1 MEIILLQKI
10 NKLGNI
16 GDTVDVK
23 PGFGRNYLIPS
34 GKALRATKENK
45 ETFETTKAKLLEKN
59 KDEIEK
65 AEKIRA
71 DVESLNLI
79 IVRSASD
86 TGILYGSVT
95 TRDIANLIG
104 ENGVTL
110 SRRQIALDKPIKE
123 LGLYDMSVIL
133 HPEVESKIKLKV
145 VRSLGE
151 NTMDIE
157 DQKTADNGSDKINVE
172 INESL
177 LEDGVSLK
185 TEEAVSEEAE
195 VETSTENGSPK
206 HAGHNSLLT
215 NTRY

>member
-1 MEIILLQKI
+1 MEVILLQKI

-16 GDTVDVK
+16 GDTVEVK

-45 ETFETTKAKLLEKN
+45 EVFETTKAKLLEKN
-59 KDEIEK
+59 KEEIEK
-65 AEKIRA
+65 AEKIREK
-71 DVESLNLI
+71 VESLNLI

-104 ENGVTL
+104 ENGITL

-123 LGLYDMSVIL
+123 LGLFDMSVIL

-145 VRSLGE
+145 VRSLGD
-151 NTMDIE
+151 TAPDIE
-157 DQKTADNGSDKINVE
+157 DKKDLDNGSDEINAE
-172 INESL
+172 LNESL

-185 TEEAVSEEAE
+185 TEEAISEE
-195 VETSTENGSPK
+195 VEEKTSSENESPEKSGTE
-206 HAGHNSLLT
+206 
-215 NTRY
+215 

>member
-16 GDTVDVK
+16 GDTVEVK

-45 ETFETTKAKLLEKN
+45 EVFESKRANLLEKN
-59 KDEIEK
+59 KVEIEK

-71 DVESLNLI
+71 EVEALNLT

-104 ENGVTL
+104 KNGITL
-110 SRRQIALDKPIKE
+110 SRKQIALDKPIKE
-123 LGLYDMSVIL
+123 LGLFDMSVIL

-145 VRSLGE
+145 VRSLGD
-151 NTMDIE
+151 NTSDVE
-157 DQKTADNGSDKINVE
+157 DRMNEDNEFDEINQE

-177 LEDGVSLK
+177 LEDGVLLK
-185 TEEAVSEEAE
+185 TEEVISEE
-195 VETSTENGSPK
+195 VKVDTSSKNEPPEQSGTE
-206 HAGHNSLLT
+206 
-215 NTRY
+215 

>member
-16 GDTVDVK
+16 GDTVEVK

-45 ETFETTKAKLLEKN
+45 EIFETTKAKLLEKN

-104 ENGVTL
+104 ENGVSL
-110 SRRQIALDKPIKE
+110 NRRQIALDKPIKE

-145 VRSLGE
+145 VRSLGD
-151 NTMDIE
+151 NTSEIE
-157 DQKTADNGSDKINVE
+157 DQKNADNGSDEINVE

-185 TEEAVSEEAE
+185 TEEAVSEETK
-195 VETSTENGSPK
+195 VETSPENESPEQS
-206 HAGHNSLLT
+206 GT
-215 NTRY
+215 

>member
-16 GDTVDVK
+16 GDTVAVK

-45 ETFETTKAKLLEKN
+45 EVFETKKAKLLEKN

-65 AEKIRA
+65 AAKIRA
-71 DVESLNLI
+71 EVESLNLM

-104 ENGVTL
+104 ENGITL

-123 LGLYDMSVIL
+123 LGLFDMSVIL

-145 VRSLGE
+145 VRSLGD
-151 NTMDIE
+151 TAPDIE
-157 DQKTADNGSDKINVE
+157 DKKNADNGSDEINAE
-172 INESL
+172 LNESL

-185 TEEAVSEEAE
+185 TEEAISEEVKE
-195 VETSTENGSPK
+195 ETSSENKTSENSGTE
-206 HAGHNSLLT
+206 
-215 NTRY
+215 

>member
-16 GDTVDVK
+16 GDTVEVK
-23 PGFGRNYLIPS
+23 PGFGRNFLIPT

-45 ETFETTKAKLLEKN
+45 EFFETTKANLLEKN
-59 KDEIEK
+59 KEEIEK
-65 AEKIRA
+65 AEKLRA
-71 DVESLNLI
+71 EVESLNLM

-104 ENGVTL
+104 ENGITL
-110 SRRQIALDKPIKE
+110 SRKQISLDKPIKE
-123 LGLYDMSVIL
+123 LGLFDMSVIL

-145 VRSLGE
+145 VRSLGD
-151 NTMDIE
+151 TTSDIE
-157 DQKTADNGSDKINVE
+157 DEKDADNSSDE
-172 INESL
+172 IGAKLNESL

-185 TEEAVSEEAE
+185 TEEAISEEEKDEASAE
-195 VETSTENGSPK
+195 NKSPEQSGTE
-206 HAGHNSLLT
+206 
-215 NTRY
+215 

>member
-16 GDTVDVK
+16 GDTVKVK
-23 PGFGRNYLIPS
+23 PGFGRNFLIPS

-45 ETFETTKAKLLEKN
+45 EVFETTKAKLLEKN
-59 KDEIEK
+59 KDEVEK

-71 DVESLNLI
+71 KVEALNLI

-95 TRDIANLIG
+95 TRDIAKLIG
-104 ENGVTL
+104 ENGITL

-123 LGLYDMSVIL
+123 LGSFDMSVIL

-145 VRSLGE
+145 VRSLGDTTSDIDDKE
-151 NTMDIE
+151 N
-157 DQKTADNGSDKINVE
+157 ADNGSNEINAE

-185 TEEAVSEEAE
+185 TEEAISEVVKEDNSSE
-195 VETSTENGSPK
+195 NKSPEQNGTE
-206 HAGHNSLLT
+206 
-215 NTRY
+215 

>member
-16 GDTVDVK
+16 GDTVEVK

-45 ETFETTKAKLLEKN
+45 AVFETTKARLLEKN

-71 DVESLNLI
+71 EVESLNLT

-104 ENGVTL
+104 ENGIAL

-123 LGLYDMSVIL
+123 LGLFDVSVIL

-145 VRSLGE
+145 VRSLVD
-151 NTMDIE
+151 TTSDIK
-157 DQKTADNGSDKINVE
+157 DKKDADGGSDEINAE
-172 INESL
+172 LNESL

-185 TEEAVSEEAE
+185 TEGAISEE
-195 VETSTENGSPK
+195 VKQETGSENKSPEQSGTE
-206 HAGHNSLLT
+206 
-215 NTRY
+215 

>member
-16 GDTVDVK
+16 GDTVEVK

-59 KDEIEK
+59 KDEIKK

-71 DVESLNLI
+71 DVESLKLI

-145 VRSLGE
+145 VRSLG
-151 NTMDIE
+151 NTTSDIE
-157 DQKTADNGSDKINVE
+157 DKKDADNGSDEINEE

-177 LEDGVSLK
+177 LEDGVLLK
-185 TEEAVSEEAE
+185 TEDVISEDGK
-195 VETSTENGSPK
+195 VETSFENESPEQSKTE
-206 HAGHNSLLT
+206 
-215 NTRY
+215 

>member
-1 MEIILLQKI
+1 MEVILLQKI

-16 GDTVDVK
+16 GDTVEVK

-45 ETFETTKAKLLEKN
+45 EVFETTKTKLLEKN

-65 AEKIRA
+65 AEKIRGE
-71 DVESLNLI
+71 VESLNLI

-104 ENGVTL
+104 ENGITL

-123 LGLYDMSVIL
+123 LGLFDMNVIL

-145 VRSLGE
+145 VRSLGD
-151 NTMDIE
+151 TTPDIE
-157 DQKTADNGSDKINVE
+157 DKEDADHGSGVINAE
-172 INESL
+172 LNEKL
-177 LEDGVSLK
+177 LDDGVSLK
-185 TEEAVSEEAE
+185 TEETISEEVKEEA
-195 VETSTENGSPK
+195 SSENKLPEQSGK
-206 HAGHNSLLT
+206 E
-215 NTRY
+215 

>member
-1 MEIILLQKI
+1 MEVILLQKI

-16 GDTVDVK
+16 GDTVEVK

-45 ETFETTKAKLLEKN
+45 AVFETTKAKLLEKN

-104 ENGVTL
+104 ENGVSL
-110 SRRQIALDKPIKE
+110 NRRQIALDKPIKE

-145 VRSLGE
+145 VRSLGD
-151 NTMDIE
+151 NTSEIE
-157 DQKTADNGSDKINVE
+157 DQKNADNGSDEINVE

-185 TEEAVSEEAE
+185 TEEAVSEEAK
-195 VETSTENGSPK
+195 VETSPENESPQQS
-206 HAGHNSLLT
+206 GT
-215 NTRY
+215 

>member
-16 GDTVDVK
+16 GDTVEVK
-23 PGFGRNYLIPS
+23 PGFGRNYLIPG

-45 ETFETTKAKLLEKN
+45 EVFETTKAKLLEKN

-65 AEKIRA
+65 AEKMRA
-71 DVESLNLI
+71 EVESLDLI

-95 TRDIANLIG
+95 TRDIVNLIG
-104 ENGVTL
+104 ENGITL

-123 LGLYDMSVIL
+123 LGLFDMSVIL

-145 VRSLGE
+145 VRSLGD
-151 NTMDIE
+151 TAPDIE
-157 DQKTADNGSDKINVE
+157 DKKNADNGSDEINAE
-172 INESL
+172 LNESL

-185 TEEAVSEEAE
+185 TEETSSEEVKE
-195 VETSTENGSPK
+195 ETSSENKSPENSGTE
-206 HAGHNSLLT
+206 
-215 NTRY
+215 